1 MINTLTIS
9 NIVADW
15 QYYIEQEKNQHT
27 KGKSV
32 ENRANLSHIS
42 KEISWLKKELDQSF
56 PEFGDI
62 EETLANYNLYRQ
74 LDSLQKQIKTI

>member
-1 MINTLTIS
+1 MINTLTLS
-9 NIVADW
+9 NTVADW
-15 QYYIEQEKNQHT
+15 QSCIEQEKTQRT
-27 KGKSV
+27 KGKLV
-32 ENRANLSHIS
+32 KNRTNLSRIS